1 MSVQWNYIGLYT
13 YTYTNTYFTS
23 TQTGEP
29 PETNTCSF
37 PQGSHVADGTLPSS
51 SSSFEILVMES
62 VAAPYQ
68 QVQPHWFF
76 CRRADDG
83 TSWLPFSREDSDK
96 LENTCKTGKCEFE
109 VDMDTLSCT
118 YTVYTGSFWCCFSA
132 WLFSFHTVGVRG
144 EEVVVAVDGERYDV
158 HVKERKRYAVY
169 WEQAP
174 TEVRR
179 CTWFYKGDKDT
190 RFMPYPEDF
199 SHSLEVFW
207 F

>member
-1 MSVQWNYIGLYT
+1 
-13 YTYTNTYFTS
+13 
-23 TQTGEP
+23 
-29 PETNTCSF
+29 
-37 PQGSHVADGTLPSS
+37 
-51 SSSFEILVMES
+51 MES

-76 CRRADDG
+76 CRRADDD
-83 TSWLPFSREDSDK
+83 TSWLPFSNEDSDK
-96 LENTCKTGKCEFE
+96 LENACKTGKGVFE
-109 VDMDTLSCT
+109 VDMDTVYCT
-118 YTVYTGSFWCCFSA
+118 YTVHRFFLILLSR
-132 WLFSFHTVGVRG
+132 LFSFHTVGVSE

-199 SHSLEVFW
+199 SNSLEVAW
-207 F
+207 LSS